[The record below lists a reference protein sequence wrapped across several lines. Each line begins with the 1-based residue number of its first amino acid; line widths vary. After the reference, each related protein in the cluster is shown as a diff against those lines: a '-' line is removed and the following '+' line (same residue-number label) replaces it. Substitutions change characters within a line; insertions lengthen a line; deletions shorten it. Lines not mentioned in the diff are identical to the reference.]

1 MLHNQ
6 REYVIFVGFDSGKME
21 IAIVQEKGV
30 DLSKIHVVMKG
41 GLITKRISPAKH
53 WCKTKNNLDFI
64 LAGGLEHFYF
74 PMYWE

>member
-21 IAIVQEKGV
+21 KIAIVQEKGV

-41 GLITKRISPAKH
+41 GLITKTEDFTS
-53 WCKTKNNLDFI
+53 KTLV
-64 LAGGLEHFYF
+64 
-74 PMYWE
+74 